1 MIFSAQHRWPD
12 LWHYIYCF
20 VSARRSLYGGHTHT
34 EHQQIDLAKQTYPHL
49 QSLNLADSNPNN
61 LPLDID
67 ILIGAN
73 HYWNIIAKHQVR
85 GKFVPVALESKL
97 GYV

>member
-1 MIFSAQHRWPD
+1 MFCFSQEKPLRWT
-12 LWHYIYCF
+12 
-20 VSARRSLYGGHTHT
+20 HTHT
-34 EHQQIDLAKQTYPHL
+34 DTHTHTHTHTDREHQQIDLAKQTYSHL
-49 QSLNLADSNPNN
+49 QSLDLADSNPNS

-73 HYWNIIAKHQVR
+73 HYWNIIGKHQVR
-85 GKFVPVALESKL
+85 GKFVPVALGSKL

>member
-1 MIFSAQHRWPD
+1 MFCFSQEKPLRWT
-12 LWHYIYCF
+12 HT
-20 VSARRSLYGGHTHT
+20 HTHT

-85 GKFVPVALESKL
+85 GKFVPVALGSKL